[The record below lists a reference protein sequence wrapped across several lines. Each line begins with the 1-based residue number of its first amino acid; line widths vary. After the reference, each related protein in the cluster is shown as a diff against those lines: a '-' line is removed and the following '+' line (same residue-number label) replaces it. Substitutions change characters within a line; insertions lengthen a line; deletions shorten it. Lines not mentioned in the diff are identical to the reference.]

1 MDAPLRLTAT
11 TAGDSFGVG
20 APIPVRLALT
30 NRSAQPVWVNR
41 RFGVGYPDGLYR
53 EIFFTVRDETG
64 QVLPVPDAARVDA
77 HRLPPSR
84 RDFEPLDPRQA
95 ATGDLDLGM
104 WYPFEQPGSFFVQ
117 FHYENSDDGSG
128 FGLDAFTGR
137 IDSDRLRLRVMP

>member
-1 MDAPLRLTAT
+1 MDAPLTLTAT

-30 NRSAQPVWVNR
+30 NRSAQPVRVNR

-53 EIFFTVRDETG
+53 EIFFTVRDESG
-64 QVLPVPDAARVDA
+64 RVLPVPDAARVDA
-77 HRLPPSR
+77 HRLPPNR
-84 RDFEPLDPRQA
+84 LDFALLGPEDA
-95 ATGDLDLGM
+95 ATGELDLGL

-117 FHYENSDDGSG
+117 FHYENSDAGTD

-137 IDSDRLRLRVMP
+137 IDSDPIRLRVMP